1 MSEGSKRPCPYCG
14 MGGPRAEFTDME
26 TALFEALVYLIG
38 DAEQVINVPG
48 KVYQAV
54 ADYRA
59 SRYRRDIRE

>member
-1 MSEGSKRPCPYCG
+1 MTDGWKCPYCG
-14 MGGPRAEFTDME
+14 RGAPRAEFTDME
-26 TALFEALVYLIG
+26 TALYEALVYLIR

-59 SRYRRDIRE
+59 SRYRRATHE